1 MKKFVRVAAGTVATL
16 VGIALSGTA
25 LADAAAGKAKFEESC
40 ADCHEAAD
48 FKGKSAADLTQA
60 MKDIS
65 SGKMKHKGKVKLSD
79 AEIANVVAHLGAK

>member
-1 MKKFVRVAAGTVATL
+1 MKKFVLVAATIAGVAF
-16 VGIALSGTA
+16 GSSA
-25 LADAAAGKAKFEESC
+25 LADAAAGKAKFEETC

-48 FKGKSAADLTQA
+48 FKGKSAAELTQA

-79 AEIANVVAHLGAK
+79 AEIASVVAHLGAK

>member
-1 MKKFVRVAAGTVATL
+1 MKKFVLVAAAVA
-16 VGIALSGTA
+16 GIAVGSTA
-25 LADAAAGKAKFEESC
+25 LADAAAGKAKFEGVC

-65 SGKMKHKGKVKLSD
+65 SGKTKHKGKVKLSD
-79 AEIANVVAHLGAK
+79 AEIADVIAHLGAK